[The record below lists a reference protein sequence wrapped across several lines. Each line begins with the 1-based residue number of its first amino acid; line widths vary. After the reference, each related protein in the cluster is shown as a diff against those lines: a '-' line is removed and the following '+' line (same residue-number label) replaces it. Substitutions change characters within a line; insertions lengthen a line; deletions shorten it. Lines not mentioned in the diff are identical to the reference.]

1 MIQMFI
7 VEFILL
13 YPRIFIKIINSD
25 FPRVKRKNVN
35 VKKKEIILKIKIFYL
50 YYQKENLK
58 IHF

>member
-13 YPRIFIKIINSD
+13 YSRIFIKIINSD

-50 YYQKENLK
+50 YY
-58 IHF
+58 